1 MSMESEGG
9 FANETERRLL
19 DCALTLFAEKGFSG
33 VSVREIIEAAGVTQ
47 PVLYYYSKNK
57 EDLFRRVVLATH
69 SEALQALSEIVSQP
83 GSCAERLRR
92 VVRGAFL
99 FSVAD
104 LRVPRLMFRTY
115 YGGEIEGVT
124 SLVGQMTAIRFGLI
138 AQIIREGLESGEIA
152 GGDAE
157 SLTLVFCCLMDHH
170 VGALM
175 QLSEPHRR
183 LTDPLADALVEV
195 FLNGVGTGERRPV
208 CMPPFAGWPQP
219 PDGTYNGSA
228 PAYEPA
234 GSSPDNP
241 SGNSS
246 PVSTEG

>member
-1 MSMESEGG
+1 MNIESDGG
-9 FANETERRLL
+9 VTNETERRLL
-19 DCALTLFAEKGFSG
+19 DCALTLFADKGFSS
-33 VSVREIIEAAGVTQ
+33 VSVREIIEAAGVTR

-57 EDLFRRVVLATH
+57 EDLFRRVVLATY
-69 SEALQALSEIVSQP
+69 SEAIQALAEIVFQP
-83 GSCAERLRR
+83 GSSVERLKT

-115 YGGEIEGVT
+115 YGQEIEGVT
-124 SLVGQMTAIRFGLI
+124 SLVRQMTAMRFGLI
-138 AQIIREGLESGEIA
+138 AQIMREGLESGEIT

-175 QLSEPHRR
+175 QLSEPQRR
-183 LTDPLADALVEV
+183 LTDKLADALVEV

-219 PDGTYNGSA
+219 PEETG
-228 PAYEPA
+228 
-234 GSSPDNP
+234 
-241 SGNSS
+241 
-246 PVSTEG
+246 